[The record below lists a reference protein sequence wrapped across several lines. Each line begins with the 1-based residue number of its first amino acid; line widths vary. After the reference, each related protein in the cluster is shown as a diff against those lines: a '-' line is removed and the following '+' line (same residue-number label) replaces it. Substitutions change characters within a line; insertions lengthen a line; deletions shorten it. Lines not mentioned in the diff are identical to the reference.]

1 MSCIILIDMREN
13 NGHIVALQDEDGNI
27 AQYEDYGEADDA
39 ASKHWLTDSFPVR
52 IVDMDDD

>member
-1 MSCIILIDMREN
+1 MREN
-13 NGHIVALQDEDGNI
+13 NGQIVALQDDGNI